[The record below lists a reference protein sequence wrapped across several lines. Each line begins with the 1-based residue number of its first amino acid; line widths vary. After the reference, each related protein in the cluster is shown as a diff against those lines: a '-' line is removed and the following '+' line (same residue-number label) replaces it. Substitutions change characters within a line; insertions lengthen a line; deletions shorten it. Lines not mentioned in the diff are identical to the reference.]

1 MVHFVYPNLLQNINM
16 LNYFQKWKI
25 LVLTLNFVWYINE
38 FIISLFL
45 ENEIEYLSTD
55 LVYQFDEY
63 NEVGSEW
70 FTNEFLNKIKLNSQ
84 MLDQWLNHD

>member
-1 MVHFVYPNLLQNINM
+1 M

-25 LVLTLNFVWYINE
+25 LVLTLDFVWYINE
-38 FIISLFL
+38 FIISLFP

-63 NEVGSEW
+63 NKVGSEW

>member
-1 MVHFVYPNLLQNINM
+1 M

>member
-1 MVHFVYPNLLQNINM
+1 MVQFVYPNLLQNINM

-63 NEVGSEW
+63 N
-70 FTNEFLNKIKLNSQ
+70 
-84 MLDQWLNHD
+84 M

>member
-1 MVHFVYPNLLQNINM
+1 M

-25 LVLTLNFVWYINE
+25 LVLTLDFVWYINE
-38 FIISLFL
+38 FIISLFP

>member
-1 MVHFVYPNLLQNINM
+1 M
-16 LNYFQKWKI
+16 
-25 LVLTLNFVWYINE
+25 LTLNFVWYINE

>member
-1 MVHFVYPNLLQNINM
+1 MVDFVYPNLLQNINM